1 MKEKKLK
8 NIVNDY
14 ETILAIT
21 KNEVL
26 MKGNTI
32 EVLTLYRMLTENILR
47 IKFVDKNV
55 LDKVYSSVFE
65 DEENSKANSKEGF
78 KKEDIKKSKEKLFK
92 FLEEL
97 FGE

>member
-26 MKGNTI
+26 MKGNVI
-32 EVLTLYRMLTENILR
+32 EVLSLYRMLTENILR

-55 LDKVYSSVFE
+55 LDKVYSSVFK
-65 DEENSKANSKEGF
+65 DEKNSKANEKQEF
-78 KKEDIKKSKEKLFK
+78 KKEVIKKEAKELFK

>member
-8 NIVNDY
+8 DIVNDY

-65 DEENSKANSKEGF
+65 DEENSKEEF
-78 KKEDIKKSKEKLFK
+78 KKEDIKKSKKELFK

>member
-1 MKEKKLK
+1 MNEKKLK
-8 NIVNDY
+8 DIVNDY

-65 DEENSKANSKEGF
+65 DEENSKEEF
-78 KKEDIKKSKEKLFK
+78 KKEDIKKSKKELFK